1 MSLASFY
8 LCMLLKSLAI
18 IAEIVFT
25 NVVTSCLDDRQLN
38 TWRVPRKLS
47 NTFHGQQNQDP

>member
-18 IAEIVFT
+18 IAEIVLT
-25 NVVTSCLDDRQLN
+25 NVTTSCLDDR
-38 TWRVPRKLS
+38 
-47 NTFHGQQNQDP
+47 